1 MLWLKIVLI
10 LNIFIYNKSNLLNIE
25 VFDLVVNVLCIDCVD
40 LVMVWLFGVVVLV
53 FCGKYF
59 FLLWKFLYVGI
70 FDGRL
75 IICLND
81 LLSIIV
87 IFLNK

>member
-1 MLWLKIVLI
+1 MLWLKIFLI

-25 VFDLVVNVLCIDCVD
+25 VFDLVVNVLCIDCFD

-59 FLLWKFLYVGI
+59 FLL
-70 FDGRL
+70 
-75 IICLND
+75 
-81 LLSIIV
+81 
-87 IFLNK
+87 

>member
-1 MLWLKIVLI
+1 MKCVYINVMVK
-10 LNIFIYNKSNLLNIE
+10 NIFNFKYFIYNKSNLLNIE

-59 FLLWKFLYVGI
+59 FLL
-70 FDGRL
+70 
-75 IICLND
+75 
-81 LLSIIV
+81 
-87 IFLNK
+87 

>member
-1 MLWLKIVLI
+1 MLWLKIFLM

-25 VFDLVVNVLCIDCVD
+25 VFDLVVNVLCIDCFD

-59 FLLWKFLYVGI
+59 FLL
-70 FDGRL
+70 
-75 IICLND
+75 
-81 LLSIIV
+81 
-87 IFLNK
+87 

>member
-1 MLWLKIVLI
+1 MVKIFLM

-25 VFDLVVNVLCIDCVD
+25 VFDLVVNVLCIDCFD

-59 FLLWKFLYVGI
+59 FLL
-70 FDGRL
+70 
-75 IICLND
+75 
-81 LLSIIV
+81 
-87 IFLNK
+87 

>member
-1 MLWLKIVLI
+1 MLWLKIFLM

-59 FLLWKFLYVGI
+59 FLL
-70 FDGRL
+70 
-75 IICLND
+75 
-81 LLSIIV
+81 
-87 IFLNK
+87 